1 VNEKRAPQ
9 SAPSITIENLS
20 KRFSNQTRD
29 VIRELTFSI
38 PARQCVSLL
47 GPSGCGKT
55 TLLRLMMGIEKPTR
69 GQLSIDPDLSGYF
82 SYVFQEPR
90 LVPWRTSR
98 ENVRLPLE
106 LAGTESSVANDEV
119 DALLTSLGLGERLT
133 NFPKELSGGMQMR
146 VALARALITKPRV
159 LLLDEPFAALDE
171 RTRFRLQDL
180 LLDLRD
186 RLHLQY
192 IFVTHSISE
201 AVYLGDRVLLM
212 NRNGQLDQDQHVEF
226 AERGQSLKLTSVF
239 NEHVSAFARRFTEL
253 ESAS

>member
-1 VNEKRAPQ
+1 MNDTPALQ
-9 SAPSITIENLS
+9 SAPSITIEKLV
-20 KRFSNQTRD
+20 KRFPKQNRD
-29 VIRELTFSI
+29 VIHELTVMI
-38 PARQCVSLL
+38 PERQCVSLL

-55 TLLRLMMGIEKPTR
+55 TLLRLMMGIESPTAGR
-69 GQLSIDPDLSGYF
+69 LSIDPRLSGHF

-98 ENVRLPLE
+98 ENVLLPLE
-106 LAGTESSVANDEV
+106 LAGKQASIASDEI

-133 NFPKELSGGMQMR
+133 NFPRELSGGMQMR
-146 VALARALITKPRV
+146 VALARALITRPKV

-186 RLHLQY
+186 RLQLQY

-212 NRNGQLDQDQHVEF
+212 NRNGQLDQDQPVEF
-226 AERGQSLKLTSVF
+226 ATRGQSLKLTPVF
-239 NEHVSAFARRFTEL
+239 NERVSAFARRFTEL
-253 ESAS
+253 ESSP